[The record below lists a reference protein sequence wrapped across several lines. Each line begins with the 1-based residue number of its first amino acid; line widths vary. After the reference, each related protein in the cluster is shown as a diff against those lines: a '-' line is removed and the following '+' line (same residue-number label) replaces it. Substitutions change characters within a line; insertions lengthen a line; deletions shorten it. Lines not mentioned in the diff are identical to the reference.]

1 MVRDHCPLR
10 QARLVSADIHIPVD
24 LAAISAYYLQG
35 KILSKVQS
43 KLTFPDSGGT
53 NDSDH

>member
-10 QARLVSADIHIPVD
+10 QARLISADIHIPVD

-35 KILSKVQS
+35 KVLSKVQS
-43 KLTFPDSGGT
+43 KLTFPYSGGT